1 MGGSQEQIL
10 ARGNSKCKSFETRLE
25 RGWGSGGKSK
35 EGGAA
40 RVKGARGRGGRGR
53 ERRSWWGATF
63 PSNLR
68 GQDRK
73 EASSYLPI
81 SRIWKQCQESL
92 RVTDPGS
99 GETETRNGS
108 LNV

>member
-1 MGGSQEQIL
+1 M
-10 ARGNSKCKSFETRLE
+10 
-25 RGWGSGGKSK
+25 
-35 EGGAA
+35 A
-40 RVKGARGRGGRGR
+40 RVRGVRGRGGRGR
-53 ERRSWWGATF
+53 ESRSWWGAAF

-81 SRIWKQCQESL
+81 SQFRKQCQESL
-92 RVTDPGS
+92 RVIEPGS